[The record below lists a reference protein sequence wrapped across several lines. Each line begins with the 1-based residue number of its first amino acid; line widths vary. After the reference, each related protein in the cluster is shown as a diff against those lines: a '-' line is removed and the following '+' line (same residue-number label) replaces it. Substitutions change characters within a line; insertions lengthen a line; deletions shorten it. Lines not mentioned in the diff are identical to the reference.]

1 MIVIVKKTITR
12 TSMMMAMVM
21 MVVVVYHHHHPH
33 HRAAAAAADGVAAA
47 DDNDHDQCGEDCVV
61 AAVAIAVVAMALF
74 GWIPGCGKC
83 SRSGAVFGFRV
94 CASRRVGRKKGKYS
108 TFIYFGLF
116 GLLNP
121 GSSPLW
127 SSTATPAL
135 QRQDVTAEV
144 AQRLLCRKPSTLTPQ
159 PLYGSSA

>member
-21 MVVVVYHHHHPH
+21 MVVVVYHHHHHPH
-33 HRAAAAAADGVAAA
+33 HRAATADGVAAA
-47 DDNDHDQCGEDCVV
+47 DDNDHEQCGEDCVV

-83 SRSGAVFGFRV
+83 SRRGAVFGFRV

-127 SSTATPAL
+127 SSTATP
-135 QRQDVTAEV
+135 RF
-144 AQRLLCRKPSTLTPQ
+144 
-159 PLYGSSA
+159 SART